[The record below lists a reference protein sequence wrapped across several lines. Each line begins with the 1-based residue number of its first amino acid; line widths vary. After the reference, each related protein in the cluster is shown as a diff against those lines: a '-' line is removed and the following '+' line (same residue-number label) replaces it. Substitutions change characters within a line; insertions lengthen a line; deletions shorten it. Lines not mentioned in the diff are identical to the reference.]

1 MAHEV
6 ILPKQG
12 QSVETCLILGWKK
25 KVGEQVQEGEALVE
39 VETDKAS
46 FEIPAPVSG
55 TLLAVYHEQGEDV
68 PVLAPLALIGQAGE
82 AVTAPVVPMPA
93 SPAFTPALPQSVA
106 KAAEP
111 TPTSAAAMR
120 RDQPAARGNAPGRRP
135 HPISPRARRLAER
148 SGLSAAEAVGLLPQG
163 RGSGP
168 GGRILERDV
177 HQALKARRAE
187 PAARRDTPTAAP
199 RAASMALTA
208 EFPGPVTEVPVKGVR
223 KIIAERM
230 LASLAGS
237 AQYTLQAWANAEVL
251 TAYRQRLKA
260 SDESLGLRG
269 ITIGDM
275 VNYAAARTLAGHPE
289 ANAHFAEGR
298 ILQFA
303 RVHLGFAV
311 DTPRGLLVPVI
322 RNADS
327 LSLKRLAAEGAR
339 LAQACQEGTVSP
351 EALSGGTF
359 TVSNLGALGIEFF
372 TPVLNPPQVAILGVG
387 GIQLRPVQDPAAA
400 ASRGFEPASPGFE
413 PASPGFEPAS
423 PGFAPG
429 GVAFKPHL
437 ALSLTANH
445 QVLDGAPAA
454 RFLAELARNIENIGL
469 LLAG

>member
-82 AVTAPVVPMPA
+82 AATAPAAP
-93 SPAFTPALPQSVA
+93 TPATPQSAA

-111 TPTSAAAMR
+111 TPTSAAAIR

-135 HPISPRARRLAER
+135 LPISPRARRLAER

-177 HQALKARRAE
+177 HQALQARRAE
-187 PAARRDTPTAAP
+187 PAARRDTPTATP

-400 ASRGFEPASPGFE
+400 ASPGF
-413 PASPGFEPAS
+413 APAS

-429 GVAFKPHL
+429 GVAFRPHL

>member
-1 MAHEV
+1 
-6 ILPKQG
+6 
-12 QSVETCLILGWKK
+12 
-25 KVGEQVQEGEALVE
+25 
-39 VETDKAS
+39 
-46 FEIPAPVSG
+46 
-55 TLLAVYHEQGEDV
+55 
-68 PVLAPLALIGQAGE
+68 
-82 AVTAPVVPMPA
+82 
-93 SPAFTPALPQSVA
+93 
-106 KAAEP
+106 
-111 TPTSAAAMR
+111 
-120 RDQPAARGNAPGRRP
+120 
-135 HPISPRARRLAER
+135 
-148 SGLSAAEAVGLLPQG
+148 
-163 RGSGP
+163 
-168 GGRILERDV
+168 
-177 HQALKARRAE
+177 
-187 PAARRDTPTAAP
+187 
-199 RAASMALTA
+199 MALTA

-400 ASRGFEPASPGFE
+400 
-413 PASPGFEPAS
+413 
-423 PGFAPG
+423 G

>member
-82 AVTAPVVPMPA
+82 AATALAVP
-93 SPAFTPALPQSVA
+93 TPATPQSAA

-111 TPTSAAAMR
+111 TPTSAAAIR

-135 HPISPRARRLAER
+135 LPISPRARRLAER
-148 SGLSAAEAVGLLPQG
+148 SGLSAAEAVALLPQG

-177 HQALKARRAE
+177 HQALKARRVE
-187 PAARRDTPTAAP
+187 PAPRRDTPTAAP
-199 RAASMALTA
+199 RAASPAFAA

-387 GIQLRPVQDPAAA
+387 GIQLRPVQDPAA
-400 ASRGFEPASPGFE
+400 
-413 PASPGFEPAS
+413 
-423 PGFAPG
+423 PG
-429 GVAFKPHL
+429 GVAFRPHL

>member
-25 KVGEQVQEGEALVE
+25 KVGDAVQEGEALVE

-46 FEIPAPVSG
+46 FEIPAPASG
-55 TLLAVYHEQGEDV
+55 TLLAIFHEQGEDV
-68 PVLAPLALIGQAGE
+68 AVLAPLALIGQPGE
-82 AVTAPVVPMPA
+82 AVGSAPGAGAGAPVAQAP
-93 SPAFTPALPQSVA
+93 SPADSEKPRVAQGPARPAGGRVA
-106 KAAEP
+106 
-111 TPTSAAAMR
+111 
-120 RDQPAARGNAPGRRP
+120 
-135 HPISPRARRLAER
+135 ISPRARRLAER
-148 SGLSAAEAVGLLPQG
+148 SGLSSAEAAAALPEG

-177 HQALKARRAE
+177 RQALQDRG
-187 PAARRDTPTAAP
+187 AAKP
-199 RAASMALTA
+199 RAAALAAPAAPATPAAPAALGTA
-208 EFPGPVTEVPVKGVR
+208 QPAGDFPGPFAEIPVKGVR

-237 AQYTLQAWANAEVL
+237 AQYTLNAWAKAEIL
-251 TAYRQRLKA
+251 TAYRQRLKS
-260 SDESLGLRG
+260 SDESLGLRN
-269 ITIGDM
+269 ITIGDL
-275 VNYAAARTLAGHPE
+275 VNFAAVRTLAAHPE
-289 ANAHFAEGR
+289 ANAHFAAGR
-298 ILQFA
+298 LLQFQ

-327 LSLKRLAAEGAR
+327 LRLKKLATEAAR
-339 LAQACQEGTVSP
+339 LAQACQDGTVSP

-359 TVSNLGALGIEFF
+359 TVSNLGAQGVEHF

-387 GIQLRPVQDPAAA
+387 SISLRPVA
-400 ASRGFEPASPGFE
+400 EPG
-413 PASPGFEPAS
+413 
-423 PGFAPG
+423 APG
-429 GVAFKPHL
+429 GVAFKPHI

>member
-82 AVTAPVVPMPA
+82 AAA
-93 SPAFTPALPQSVA
+93 ALAV
-106 KAAEP
+106 P

-135 HPISPRARRLAER
+135 LPISPRARRLAER
-148 SGLSAAEAVGLLPQG
+148 SGLSAAEAVALLPQG

-187 PAARRDTPTAAP
+187 PAPRRDTPTAAP

-269 ITIGDM
+269 ITIDDM

-400 ASRGFEPASPGFE
+400 ASPGFE
-413 PASPGFEPAS
+413 
-423 PGFAPG
+423 PG
-429 GVAFKPHL
+429 GVAFRPHL